1 MLFTSTPLSSKKA
14 YVLQCFYYSSIITQ
28 ARILPGCT
36 GGVGDEELLALCD
49 LKVAHQLSPDNQE
62 IARTYVNLSLAIQE
76 HRKKEK
82 GLYKK
87 AFKKSDEPKIRDI
100 GSDMTGGR
108 VKNTKI
114 KNNKQLKNSEPSKK
128 SSVKAVQETP
138 NDDIVVVHGSSN
150 GSDQVSVKSVPLLKP
165 ITPFNGNF
173 TDPHSAAMAQASLKA
188 ALLTIKE
195 AINRIK
201 EVEDR
206 AAELSKEGRHAEA
219 QILSDKA
226 KIAKLHIESMHVQ
239 QAKAAKIQREY
250 YGEQESNESNMGS
263 EVDGRGKDRGRGG
276 GGADG
281 KELGL
286 RGNLFAVDFLYPSPT
301 IIEDAR
307 SQGLDL
313 TDKRARRI
321 MYELQKEAGISKTRA
336 LKWLQTGTPKENP
349 EGKDDFVARVIDRV
363 YREES
368 RELAGKLVDGLSRGV
383 LLGTAILTDFL
394 FYDVRVMEMSF

>member
-1 MLFTSTPLSSKKA
+1 M
-14 YVLQCFYYSSIITQ
+14 
-28 ARILPGCT
+28 
-36 GGVGDEELLALCD
+36 GDEELLALCD
-49 LKVAHQLSPDNQE
+49 LKVAHQLAPDNQE
-62 IARTYVNLSLAIQE
+62 ITRTYVNLSLAIQE

-87 AFKKSDEPKIRDI
+87 AFKRTDDLKKREI
-100 GSDMTGGR
+100 GIDFGAR
-108 VKNTKI
+108 IKNAKT
-114 KNNKQLKNSEPSKK
+114 KNNKMKSTDATNKISDLKTSEESP
-128 SSVKAVQETP
+128 AAEEA
-138 NDDIVVVHGSSN
+138 VVVN
-150 GSDQVSVKSVPLLKP
+150 GSTDSTDIPDQVAVKPVTLLKP
-165 ITPFNGNF
+165 ITPYSGNF

-219 QILSDKA
+219 LILSDKA
-226 KIAKLHIESMHVQ
+226 KIAKLHIESMHIQ

-250 YGEQESNESNMGS
+250 FGVQEEGECSTGS
-263 EVDGRGKDRGRGG
+263 EVDGRGDS
-276 GGADG
+276 
-281 KELGL
+281 KELRL
-286 RGNLFAVDFLYPSPT
+286 RGNLFAVDFLHPSPT

-307 SQGLDL
+307 TQGLDL

-321 MYELQKEAGISKTRA
+321 MFELQKEAGISKRRA
-336 LKWLQTGTPKENP
+336 LKWLKTGTPKENP

-383 LLGTAILTDFL
+383 LLGMVSL
-394 FYDVRVMEMSF
+394 F

>member
-1 MLFTSTPLSSKKA
+1 
-14 YVLQCFYYSSIITQ
+14 
-28 ARILPGCT
+28 LPACT

-49 LKVAHQLSPDNQE
+49 LKVAHQLAPENQE

-87 AFKKSDEPKIRDI
+87 AFKKTDDPKKREVGIDVN
-100 GSDMTGGR
+100 GAR
-108 VKNTKI
+108 VKNTKT
-114 KNNKQLKNSEPSKK
+114 KNSKLKSAESTKK
-128 SSVKAVQETP
+128 MSDLKTIEGAPAVEEA
-138 NDDIVVVHGSSN
+138 VVVN
-150 GSDQVSVKSVPLLKP
+150 GSTYNTNIPDGSTYSTNIPDGSTYSTNSTNTPDQVAVKTVTPLKP
-165 ITPFNGNF
+165 ITPYSGNF

-219 QILSDKA
+219 LILSDKA
-226 KIAKLHIESMHVQ
+226 KTAKLHIESMHIQ

-250 YGEQESNESNMGS
+250 FGVQEENECSGGS
-263 EVDGRGKDRGRGG
+263 EVEGKS
-276 GGADG
+276 DG
-281 KELGL
+281 KELRL

-307 SQGLDL
+307 TQGLDL

-336 LKWLQTGTPKENP
+336 LKWLKTGTPKENP

-383 LLGTAILTDFL
+383 LLGMVLL
-394 FYDVRVMEMSF
+394 F

>member
-1 MLFTSTPLSSKKA
+1 
-14 YVLQCFYYSSIITQ
+14 
-28 ARILPGCT
+28 LPACT

-49 LKVAHQLSPDNQE
+49 LKVAHQLAPDNQE

-87 AFKKSDEPKIRDI
+87 AFKKTDEPKKREI
-100 GSDMTGGR
+100 GIDVNGAR
-108 VKNTKI
+108 VKNTKT
-114 KNNKQLKNSEPSKK
+114 KNNKLKSTESTKKISGLRTIEGAPS
-128 SSVKAVQETP
+128 VEEA
-138 NDDIVVVHGSSN
+138 IVVNGGTYSTNIPSGSTYSTN
-150 GSDQVSVKSVPLLKP
+150 IPDGSTYITNTPAQVAVKTVTPLKP
-165 ITPFNGNF
+165 ITPYSGNF
-173 TDPHSAAMAQASLKA
+173 ADPHSAAMAQASLKA

-206 AAELSKEGRHAEA
+206 AAELSREGRHAEA
-219 QILSDKA
+219 LILSEKA
-226 KIAKLHIESMHVQ
+226 KTAKLHIESMHIQ

-250 YGEQESNESNMGS
+250 FGVQEENECSACS
-263 EVDGRGKDRGRGG
+263 EVDGKG
-276 GGADG
+276 DG
-281 KELGL
+281 KELRL

-307 SQGLDL
+307 TQGLDL

-336 LKWLQTGTPKENP
+336 LKWLKTGTPKENP

-383 LLGTAILTDFL
+383 LLGMVWL
-394 FYDVRVMEMSF
+394 F

>member
-1 MLFTSTPLSSKKA
+1 MPA
-14 YVLQCFYYSSIITQ
+14 
-28 ARILPGCT
+28 CT

-49 LKVAHQLSPDNQE
+49 LKVAHQLAPDNQE

-87 AFKKSDEPKIRDI
+87 AFKKTDDPKKREVGIDVN
-100 GSDMTGGR
+100 GAR
-108 VKNTKI
+108 VKTTKT
-114 KNNKQLKNSEPSKK
+114 KNSKLKSTESTKK
-128 SSVKAVQETP
+128 ISDLKTIEETP
-138 NDDIVVVHGSSN
+138 AVEEAVVVNGRSTYSTNIPDWSTHSMNIPSGSTYSTN
-150 GSDQVSVKSVPLLKP
+150 TPTQVAVKIVTPLKP
-165 ITPFNGNF
+165 ITPYSGNF

-219 QILSDKA
+219 LILSDKA
-226 KIAKLHIESMHVQ
+226 KTAKLHIESMHIQ

-250 YGEQESNESNMGS
+250 FGVQEEKECSAGS
-263 EVDGRGKDRGRGG
+263 EVDGKG
-276 GGADG
+276 DG
-281 KELGL
+281 KELRL

-307 SQGLDL
+307 TQGLDL

-336 LKWLQTGTPKENP
+336 LKWLKTGTPKENP

-383 LLGTAILTDFL
+383 LLGMVWLL
-394 FYDVRVMEMSF
+394 

>member
-1 MLFTSTPLSSKKA
+1 M
-14 YVLQCFYYSSIITQ
+14 
-28 ARILPGCT
+28 
-36 GGVGDEELLALCD
+36 GDEELLALCD
-49 LKVAHQLSPDNQE
+49 LKVAHQLAPDNQE
-62 IARTYVNLSLAIQE
+62 ITRTYVNLSSAIQE

-87 AFKKSDEPKIRDI
+87 AIKKTDEPNKREI
-100 GSDMTGGR
+100 GTTDLNGGR
-108 VKNTKI
+108 VKNTKT
-114 KNNKQLKNSEPSKK
+114 KNNKLKNADPTKK
-128 SSVKAVQETP
+128 SIVKSTQEMTTEES
-138 NDDIVVVHGSSN
+138 VVVHGSTDSSN
-150 GSDQVSVKSVPLLKP
+150 QVALKTVPFLKP
-165 ITPFNGNF
+165 MAPFNGNF
-173 TDPHSAAMAQASLKA
+173 TDPRSAATAQASLKA

-219 QILSDKA
+219 LMLSDKA
-226 KIAKLHIESMHVQ
+226 KTAKLHIESMHIQ

-250 YGEQESNESNMGS
+250 FGEQETNGS
-263 EVDGRGKDRGRGG
+263 SPATEADGG
-276 GGADG
+276 GGGDN
-281 KELGL
+281 KELRL

-321 MYELQKEAGISKTRA
+321 MYELQKEAAISKRRA

-383 LLGTAILTDFL
+383 LLG
-394 FYDVRVMEMSF
+394 R

>member
-1 MLFTSTPLSSKKA
+1 
-14 YVLQCFYYSSIITQ
+14 
-28 ARILPGCT
+28 
-36 GGVGDEELLALCD
+36 
-49 LKVAHQLSPDNQE
+49 
-62 IARTYVNLSLAIQE
+62 
-76 HRKKEK
+76 
-82 GLYKK
+82 
-87 AFKKSDEPKIRDI
+87 
-100 GSDMTGGR
+100 MTGSH
-108 VKNTKI
+108 VKTTKI
-114 KNNKQLKNSEPSKK
+114 KNNKVKNTAEPSKK
-128 SSVKAVQETP
+128 SSIKAAQETP
-138 NDDIVVVHGSSN
+138 NEDIVVVPGSSK
-150 GSDQVSVKSVPLLKP
+150 GSDQVSVKVNPIPLLKP

-173 TDPHSAAMAQASLKA
+173 TDPHSAVMAQASLKA

-226 KIAKLHIESMHVQ
+226 KTAKLHIESMHIQ

-250 YGEQESNESNMGS
+250 FGDQESNASSVGS
-263 EVDGRGKDRGRGG
+263 EVDGWDKGRGGDRGG
-276 GGADG
+276 GGDGVDG

-383 LLGTAILTDFL
+383 LLGKNI
-394 FYDVRVMEMSF
+394 

>member
-1 MLFTSTPLSSKKA
+1 
-14 YVLQCFYYSSIITQ
+14 
-28 ARILPGCT
+28 LPACT

-49 LKVAHQLSPDNQE
+49 LKVAHQLAPDNQE

-87 AFKKSDEPKIRDI
+87 AFKKTDDPKKREI
-100 GSDMTGGR
+100 GIDVNGAR
-108 VKNTKI
+108 VKNTKT
-114 KNNKQLKNSEPSKK
+114 KNNKFKSAESTKKISDLKTIEETSAVEEAVVANGGTHSTNTPDGSTYTTNIPSEGTYITNTPAQVA
-128 SSVKAVQETP
+128 VKTVTP
-138 NDDIVVVHGSSN
+138 
-150 GSDQVSVKSVPLLKP
+150 LKP
-165 ITPFNGNF
+165 ITPYSGNF

-201 EVEDR
+201 EVENR

-219 QILSDKA
+219 LILSDKA
-226 KIAKLHIESMHVQ
+226 KTAKLHIESMHIQ

-250 YGEQESNESNMGS
+250 FGVQEESECSAGS
-263 EVDGRGKDRGRGG
+263 EVDGKG
-276 GGADG
+276 DG
-281 KELGL
+281 KELRL

-307 SQGLDL
+307 TQGLDL

-336 LKWLQTGTPKENP
+336 LKWLKTGTPKENP

-383 LLGTAILTDFL
+383 LLGMVWL
-394 FYDVRVMEMSF
+394 F

>member
-1 MLFTSTPLSSKKA
+1 M
-14 YVLQCFYYSSIITQ
+14 
-28 ARILPGCT
+28 
-36 GGVGDEELLALCD
+36 GDEELLALCD
-49 LKVAHQLSPDNQE
+49 LKVAHQLAPENQE

-87 AFKKSDEPKIRDI
+87 AFKKTDDPKKREVGIDVNGARL
-100 GSDMTGGR
+100 
-108 VKNTKI
+108 KNTKT
-114 KNNKQLKNSEPSKK
+114 KNSKLKSTESSKK
-128 SSVKAVQETP
+128 MSDLKTIEEAPAVEEAAVVTGSTYSTNIPDGSTYSTNTPSGSTYSTGIPAQVAVKTVTP
-138 NDDIVVVHGSSN
+138 
-150 GSDQVSVKSVPLLKP
+150 LKP
-165 ITPFNGNF
+165 ITPYSGNF
-173 TDPHSAAMAQASLKA
+173 SDPHSAAMAQASLKA

-206 AAELSKEGRHAEA
+206 AAELSREGRHAEA
-219 QILSDKA
+219 LILSDKA
-226 KIAKLHIESMHVQ
+226 KTAKLHIESMHIQ

-250 YGEQESNESNMGS
+250 FGVQEENECSAGS
-263 EVDGRGKDRGRGG
+263 EVDGKG
-276 GGADG
+276 DG
-281 KELGL
+281 KELRL

-307 SQGLDL
+307 TQGLDL

-336 LKWLQTGTPKENP
+336 LKWLKTGTPKENP

-383 LLGTAILTDFL
+383 LLGMVWL
-394 FYDVRVMEMSF
+394 F